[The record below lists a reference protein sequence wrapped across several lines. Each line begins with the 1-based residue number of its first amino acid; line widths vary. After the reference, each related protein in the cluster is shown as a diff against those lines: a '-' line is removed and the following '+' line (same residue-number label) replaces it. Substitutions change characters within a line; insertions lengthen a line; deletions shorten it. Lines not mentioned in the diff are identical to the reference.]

1 MPADP
6 IQQAEGHASKL
17 NELIAGSIERARANS
32 TPVAPRAAAET
43 PPKPAM
49 LRQLTLEVPSLS
61 NTVAATALLE
71 AAFAPPLPEDLC
83 RTRIESSCLRLVG
96 KLGNGSF
103 GTVYDARWYRAND
116 IDIAGASPEG
126 ASSHTTTSSRPPRRV
141 AVKLLHTKVLS
152 LQVLRNLKRS
162 IHVELCL
169 APHPNIVRLHGWSV
183 EPNKGRVM
191 LVMEY
196 VGGGCLGTHISSGVA
211 AQWTLD
217 EVLNVAQH
225 LATGVAFLHA
235 HTPPIVH
242 RDIKPENVLFGKL
255 SLVAKLA
262 DFGTSR
268 AIDDSSMTE
277 FAVGTMLFSS
287 PEQLR
292 YAQYD
297 AAVDVWALGCV
308 FACIARGDT
317 SPCAAVDGGS

>member
-1 MPADP
+1 M
-6 IQQAEGHASKL
+6 
-17 NELIAGSIERARANS
+17 
-32 TPVAPRAAAET
+32 
-43 PPKPAM
+43 
-49 LRQLTLEVPSLS
+49 
-61 NTVAATALLE
+61 
-71 AAFAPPLPEDLC
+71 
-83 RTRIESSCLRLVG
+83 
-96 KLGNGSF
+96 
-103 GTVYDARWYRAND
+103 
-116 IDIAGASPEG
+116 
-126 ASSHTTTSSRPPRRV
+126 
-141 AVKLLHTKVLS
+141 LS

-211 AQWTLD
+211 ATWTLD

-317 SPCAAVDGGS
+317 SPCAAVDGCDGSVQLREHLLSGRDTPSAATPVGHCLHEYVRDCCVEAPLRPTAAVLRERLLAAMEMSRTPTPLENRRPGPSPNAEARP